1 MTDQEPKD
9 TILRGIEQ
17 ITSLEDLYKTV
28 RIITIRGW
36 VAIIFI
42 ALFAISSMTWSF
54 LGKLP
59 ITISGKCVV
68 VQDQSSQE
76 LTIFGFVPL
85 FGSEEIHPGMKAMV
99 TLDSINSSIYG
110 IMKATVLEIS
120 RYPVD
125 PLAPQLDS
133 IPSMPLK
140 EYLTQGKAPVTLL
153 IIKPIVDPKTDQIQW
168 TSKKTPP
175 TPISDGNVGMVQVIL
190 NVIKPISYVIPE
202 V

>member
-1 MTDQEPKD
+1 MADQEPKD

-110 IMKATVLEIS
+110 IMEATVLEIS

-125 PLAPQLDS
+125 PLAPQLDP